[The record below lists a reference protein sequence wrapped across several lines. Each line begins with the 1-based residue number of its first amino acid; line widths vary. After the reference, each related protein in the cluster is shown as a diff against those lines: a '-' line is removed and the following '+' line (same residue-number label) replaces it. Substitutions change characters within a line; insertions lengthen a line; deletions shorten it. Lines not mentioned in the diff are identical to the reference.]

1 MKKIEVEW
9 SIEKKYR
16 KVTEKNYRKCPSPLP
31 ESKVCG
37 EEMGNDIFISL
48 LVSHD

>member
-1 MKKIEVEW
+1 MEHR
-9 SIEKKYR
+9 EKKYK
-16 KVTEKNYRKCPSPLP
+16 KVTEKNYRKCRYPFP

-37 EEMGNDIFISL
+37 EGMGNGIFIFL